1 MDSPFIYNNI
11 VTGSDFISRTHE
23 LNQLSNLIK
32 EQKCAVIYEP
42 AKSGKQSLIQQAFL
56 KVKSDSHK
64 FKVCHINLFNVRTE
78 EKLYQKLKEGLLK
91 TFSKTVSDFV
101 SQVHDEDPV
110 EYNAKDKS
118 KEAQDKKASSSLA
131 ELIKLGER
139 FALEAD
145 VYLVIYFEEFQE
157 VLHFEDPDTTL
168 KKLEQTCA
176 ELLGK
181 NTNREISETDGV
193 SGNKG
198 RRTSMLFSGS
208 FVNAMK
214 EIFDEKRY
222 FYNMA
227 TRVKF
232 NKIDERNFCEHIIRS
247 FLKAG
252 RVVSKEL
259 ATHIYSLTD
268 GHPWYTQQL
277 ADIAFGLTR
286 GYLME
291 SIINQ
296 AFDLLI
302 VLHSYRFR
310 LITSRLS
317 LFQLNL
323 LKAILDDV
331 EKLSSAE
338 ILDKYNLQS
347 SANVNRLKDAVQKKE
362 IVEFIKGKGEF
373 LDPLFKTWMKEIYFA
388 S

>member
-1 MDSPFIYNNI
+1 MYIPHLENIAMDSPFIYNNI

-23 LNQLSNLIK
+23 LNQLSSLIK

-42 AKSGKQSLIQQAFL
+42 AKSGKQSLIQQTFL

-78 EKLYQKLKEGLLK
+78 EKLYQKLKEGLFK
-91 TFSKTVSDFV
+91 TFSKTDSDIINT
-101 SQVHDEDPV
+101 DEP
-110 EYNAKDKS
+110 
-118 KEAQDKKASSSLA
+118 A
-131 ELIKLGER
+131 ELIELGER
-139 FALEAD
+139 LALEAN
-145 VYLVIYFEEFQE
+145 VYLIIYFEEFQE

-168 KKLEQTCA
+168 KKLERTCA

-181 NTNREISETDGV
+181 NTNKETSETEGA
-193 SGNKG
+193 SNNKG

-232 NKIDERNFCEHIIRS
+232 NKIDERIFCEHIIRC

-296 AFDLLI
+296 AFDMLI
-302 VLHSYRFR
+302 VFHSYRFR

>member
-42 AKSGKQSLIQQAFL
+42 AKSGKQSLIQQAFI
-56 KVKSDSHK
+56 KVKGDSHK

-78 EKLYQKLKEGLLK
+78 EKLYQKLREGLLK
-91 TFSKTVSDFV
+91 TFSKTGSDV
-101 SQVHDEDPV
+101 IIPDEQ
-110 EYNAKDKS
+110 N
-118 KEAQDKKASSSLA
+118 EANEGQGKKTFSCPD

-145 VYLVIYFEEFQE
+145 VYLIIYFEEFQE

-168 KKLEQTCA
+168 KKLERTCA

-181 NTNREISETDGV
+181 NTNKETIEAEGV
-193 SGNKG
+193 SDNKG
-198 RRTSMLFSGS
+198 RRTSLLFSGS

-388 S
+388 N